1 MSSTQ
6 HIVLVGGGDS
16 YSNQEDFWQ
25 ALRTQPMF
33 DAPTKT
39 AYKSWKDWLVTQLGE
54 NWVVDMPQMPNKQ
67 NAHYEE
73 WRIWFE
79 RHVALAPKEVIL
91 IGYSLGAMFLAKYLI
106 ENEPT
111 ITIKGLILLAGPCGT
126 YDDGTGN
133 DCGTFQFEPDQLSA
147 VTSHTGRIIIMHS
160 QDDPV
165 VPYEHALKYKE
176 SIPHAEL
183 MTFSDKSHF
192 FVAEFPELLA
202 LVRELG

>member
-6 HIVLVGGGDS
+6 HIILVGGGDS
-16 YSNQEDFWQ
+16 YSNQADFWR
-25 ALRTQPMF
+25 ALRTQPIF

-39 AYKSWKDWLVTQLGE
+39 SYQSWKNWLVTELGE
-54 NWVVDMPQMPNKQ
+54 QWVVDMPQMPNKQ

-106 ENEPT
+106 ENKPT
-111 ITIKGLILLAGPCGT
+111 IAIKSLILLAGPCGT

-133 DCGTFQFEPDQLSA
+133 DCGTFRFESTHLSA
-147 VTSHTGRIIIMHS
+147 VAAQTQRIIIMHS
-160 QDDPV
+160 EDDPV
-165 VPYEHALKYKE
+165 VPYEHALQYKAAL
-176 SIPHAEL
+176 PQAEL
-183 MTFSDKSHF
+183 MTFSDKNHF
-192 FVAEFPELLA
+192 LIEEFPELLA